1 MKQVVFSERTVYTRE
16 KFLDILHSTKVFQH
30 KFTSFLRE
38 ILNSLP
44 PLRCWTTA
52 HIIGMT
58 TICCNYGFHY
68 FWLKIYCILNLLL
81 AQLFPRRVY
90 VVDKSAYGLSWGLT
104 LLKGAIKSTS
114 KVFPRIIYT
123 LILHHAI
130 WRIDGKAA
138 KLTFIFT
145 SELRNQSSITCV
157 CYNSK
162 SRNMEK
168 LLNSYVI
175 SLKLRDSLKRYL

>member
-1 MKQVVFSERTVYTRE
+1 MKQVFFSERTVYTWK
-16 KFLDILHSTKVFQH
+16 KFKIFHIVQVFFKINFQL
-30 KFTSFLRE
+30 TNPS
-38 ILNSLP
+38 
-44 PLRCWTTA
+44 RCWSNA
-52 HIIGMT
+52 QIIGVT

-175 SLKLRDSLKRYL
+175 SLKLRDTLKRYL